1 MARVLVTGMSGV
13 GKSTVVAAL
22 AADGVMAVDTDS
34 GEWKVSRELWDLD
47 RVRSLLDEHEDVV
60 VAGTVE
66 NQGLLYDAF
75 DHVILLSVPTSVM
88 IERIARRYGNPYGKT
103 EAERQEILEY
113 TASVEPL
120 LRATATAEISTT
132 HPVAET
138 VERIRHFLHAPR
150 RFT

>member
-22 AADGVMAVDTDS
+22 AADGVMAVDTDA

-75 DHVILLSVPTSVM
+75 DHVILLSAPTSVM

-120 LRATATAEISTT
+120 LRATATAEINTT
-132 HPVAET
+132 HPVAVI
-138 VERIRHFLHAPR
+138 VERIRHLLHTPR